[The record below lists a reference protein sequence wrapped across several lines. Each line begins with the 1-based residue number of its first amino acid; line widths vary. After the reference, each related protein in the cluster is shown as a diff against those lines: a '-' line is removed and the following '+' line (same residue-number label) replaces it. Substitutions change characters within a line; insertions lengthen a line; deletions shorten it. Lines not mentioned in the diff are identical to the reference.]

1 MLRGK
6 LRKTLA
12 GALSLSMAFGTALS
26 SVGVMPVLAE
36 EALPDPAIIPQPLE
50 YEAGEGAY
58 TLRRCARIVVQG
70 KDAEDEQSLLN
81 TADLLAARFR
91 KSTGYDLPVVV
102 NGNAAGDIILKTSDA
117 SPELEDEGYT
127 LTTSPEG
134 VVIEA
139 YEPAG
144 VYNGTQTLR
153 QMFPAEIEK
162 QEVAEGV
169 KWVAK
174 AAEITDKPEYSYRGM
189 HLDVSR
195 HFFTVE
201 QVKRQIDLISQFK
214 INKLH
219 MHLSDDQGWRLEI
232 KGEMY
237 GESLD
242 KLRTIGASTSCS
254 TNGYKPGM
262 YTQEDFK
269 ELVRY
274 AAERNV
280 EIIPE
285 FDMPAHAWAALVSL
299 EFLNSTEDGKP
310 HAGNYDNT
318 KPYDGWDV
326 GWASLETKNEK
337 TYEFIE
343 EVVKQVSAISPSPI
357 IHLGGDEAHSTA
369 RADYAEFMNRVI
381 QIGAKYGKKVMGWQN
396 MDQVLSEENKND
408 AIVQF
413 WSTGNAKMMDGID
426 YILTPADHAYMDMKY
441 DSDCEFGLTWA
452 TMNPVDDS
460 YNWEP
465 TNYGKREHILG
476 VECALWTETIAD
488 DYALDYMIY
497 PRVAGHAEVGWTA
510 PNSREWNEYKGR
522 IAQYYDRFI
531 YEGISLRKDEIIW
544 PTPYVPVNSSFSFEE
559 GEGTVVADNEGNW
572 TGTISGNPS
581 FVDGVKGKAVHFDGA
596 TCIDLD
602 YGKDLQ
608 GAWTASMWVN
618 REAST
623 GTNAVILSGKEGEIK
638 LDQWKNT
645 GKVGLTK
652 FGVKDASFNYEAPL
666 NEWVYLT
673 FVCDESKTDLYV
685 NGQFQDSTNLAIK
698 GPFSRIGHC
707 AKSDMESTGF
717 MNGSV
722 DELAVYNEALTPEQ
736 IAALYAQFGN
746 VSKDNLERIIKEAEA
761 LNETDYTAS
770 TWAVLAGA
778 LTAARDVYANEEA
791 TDEEIIAAISAL
803 RSAIDGLEKA
813 VPENQIRIASYNI
826 AANKHPDQAAMNK
839 QLAAA
844 GVTIAGLQ
852 EVDVNTGRNSY
863 DMLERF
869 ASYGNYPHT
878 QFQKS
883 IDYSGGQYGNGVI
896 SSLEI
901 KEGKGGP
908 LISEGIDEA
917 RSWMRAVVE
926 KDGHELVLY
935 NTHLTH
941 ENRAA
946 RSAQMHELL
955 EIVKNDP
962 AEYIAIT
969 GDFNTEDGKEEWL
982 EAMKDFNLS
991 NGHNGV
997 WLNSFN
1003 GTTNT
1008 AESSAA
1014 IDNIVVTRNLKIL
1027 DVYMVENKLSDHNM
1041 LVGTFE
1047 FLDAPE
1053 TSFDYLNEILEQAKA
1068 LDSEDWTEESYAD
1081 LAEAIAAAEAL
1092 GEDATQEEVD
1102 AAAAALEEA
1111 IAALEERPVTPVE
1124 KLYINDS
1131 ETGTG
1136 LHQFN
1141 FVGQWKTS
1149 VNYPDLFYNGD
1160 EHWVNFSSFTGEEM
1174 PYYTITFEGTGI
1186 EIYGNHEATAG
1197 IYEVTVDD
1205 GEMTEADAYAPSRQ
1219 TQSLLYSVRDL
1230 PYGTHTIK
1238 VLATDRK
1245 NEAATAHNIEVDF
1258 AIVYNEKKDEPVK
1271 PGTDTSRIKAL
1282 LKEAML
1288 YAETVMNSDD
1298 FAKLAP
1304 AVQTLLTM
1312 RYEEA
1317 EVVYND
1323 ADATF
1328 DEVAEAWKNLTDAI
1342 HMAAFYADK
1351 TDLKNKI
1358 DEADALD
1365 LSGYTEESAAA
1376 LREALENAKA
1386 VYEDDTALQERI
1398 DQALADLIAA
1408 MAGLTEQPSNVDKS
1422 MLKMLL
1428 DEAGIAYGDPDSYV
1442 QDEAWNAFVAAYDAA
1457 QAVYDD
1463 ETADA
1468 DAVAAAVTSLGSA
1481 YLGIRHVPDE
1491 DLVKALREFAAL
1503 AETITRELYTE
1514 DVLEEIDAIVYEI
1527 NTMLMADHFDNAY
1540 AAKFVEE
1547 TVQPM
1552 ADFIRETENSQKPVT
1567 PDTPA
1572 TGEPSVKPGT
1582 DKDPAEEVKKPA
1594 ADTPV
1599 SDSKSPADAAGTDK
1613 AASTAKSVKTAAGLG
1628 AAGWMMAAAGAA
1640 AVAALNRSRK
1650 NR

>member
-36 EALPDPAIIPQPLE
+36 EALPDPALIPQPLE

-134 VVIEA
+134 VVIEG

-396 MDQVLSEENKND
+396 MDQVLSEENKDD

-441 DSDCEFGLTWA
+441 DSDSEFGLTWA

-488 DYALDYMIY
+488 DYGLDYMIY

-522 IAQYYDRFI
+522 IGQYYDRFI
-531 YEGISLRKDEIIW
+531 YEGISLRRDEMIW

-581 FVDGVKGKAVHFDGA
+581 FVEGVKGKGMHFDGA

-618 REAST
+618 REKTS
-623 GTNAVILSGKEGEIK
+623 GDNAVILSGKEGEIK
-638 LDQWKNT
+638 IDQWKNT

-652 FGVKDASFNYEAPL
+652 FGVKDVSFNYSAPIG
-666 NEWVYLT
+666 EWVYLT
-673 FVCDESKTDLYV
+673 FVCDETKTDLYV
-685 NGQFQDSTNLAIK
+685 NGQLTDSTSIVIR

-707 AKSDMESTGF
+707 AKSDMASTGF
-717 MNGSV
+717 MNGSL

-736 IAALYAQFGN
+736 VADLYAQF
-746 VSKDNLERIIKEAEA
+746 VPATKDDLNRLIEAAES
-761 LNETDYTAS
+761 LNEEDYTPES
-770 TWAVLAGA
+770 WADLETA
-778 LTAARDVYANEEA
+778 LEAARETAGKEDA
-791 TDEEIIAAISAL
+791 TAEEI
-803 RSAIDGLEKA
+803 EKA
-813 VPENQIRIASYNI
+813 M
-826 AANKHPDQAAMNK
+826 DDLQAAM
-839 QLAAA
+839 
-844 GVTIAGLQ
+844 
-852 EVDVNTGRNSY
+852 D
-863 DMLERF
+863 
-869 ASYGNYPHT
+869 
-878 QFQKS
+878 
-883 IDYSGGQYGNGVI
+883 
-896 SSLEI
+896 
-901 KEGKGGP
+901 
-908 LISEGIDEA
+908 
-917 RSWMRAVVE
+917 
-926 KDGHELVLY
+926 
-935 NTHLTH
+935 
-941 ENRAA
+941 
-946 RSAQMHELL
+946 
-955 EIVKNDP
+955 
-962 AEYIAIT
+962 
-969 GDFNTEDGKEEWL
+969 
-982 EAMKDFNLS
+982 
-991 NGHNGV
+991 
-997 WLNSFN
+997 
-1003 GTTNT
+1003 
-1008 AESSAA
+1008 
-1014 IDNIVVTRNLKIL
+1014 
-1027 DVYMVENKLSDHNM
+1027 
-1041 LVGTFE
+1041 
-1047 FLDAPE
+1047 
-1053 TSFDYLNEILEQAKA
+1053 
-1068 LDSEDWTEESYAD
+1068 
-1081 LAEAIAAAEAL
+1081 
-1092 GEDATQEEVD
+1092 
-1102 AAAAALEEA
+1102 ALEKRTD
-1111 IAALEERPVTPVE
+1111 IPV
-1124 KLYINDS
+1124 
-1131 ETGTG
+1131 
-1136 LHQFN
+1136 Q
-1141 FVGQWKTS
+1141 
-1149 VNYPDLFYNGD
+1149 
-1160 EHWVNFSSFTGEEM
+1160 
-1174 PYYTITFEGTGI
+1174 
-1186 EIYGNHEATAG
+1186 
-1197 IYEVTVDD
+1197 
-1205 GEMTEADAYAPSRQ
+1205 
-1219 TQSLLYSVRDL
+1219 
-1230 PYGTHTIK
+1230 
-1238 VLATDRK
+1238 
-1245 NEAATAHNIEVDF
+1245 
-1258 AIVYNEKKDEPVK
+1258 

-1442 QDEAWNAFVAAYDAA
+1442 RDEAWNTFVAAYDAA

-1491 DLVKALREFAAL
+1491 ELVKALREFAAL

-1527 NTMLMADHFDNAY
+1527 NTMLMADPFDNAY

-1552 ADFIRETENSQKPVT
+1552 ADFIRETENSQKPAT
-1567 PDTPA
+1567 LDTPA

-1582 DKDPAEEVKKPA
+1582 DKEPAEDVKKPA
-1594 ADTPV
+1594 ADAPV
-1599 SDSKSPADAAGTDK
+1599 SEGKNPADAVSTDK